1 MLRSSVSRIVDFCS
15 RHAWWVI
22 VLGVA
27 LAAASSLYTLRH
39 FAIKT
44 DIKDLFPSDLPW
56 AQRALDY
63 MKTFPQPSIL
73 VVVDAPTPEFVEQ
86 ASTRLT
92 RVLASRPDLILA
104 VHQLQGGPFFERNG
118 LLYLPTDEVVGLT
131 QGLVHAGPLL
141 QTLAADPSLR
151 GALNGLSLGLMGVQ
165 YGQIQ
170 LDVMALALVCTMAA
184 AVLFQPALMG
194 RPRERAVWVVRRE
207 VPMGAWSE
215 ARPRAESRR
224 FRAEHALA
232 RARDHDRA
240 PEDKRGE

>member
-1 MLRSSVSRIVDFCS
+1 MLRSSVSRVVDFCS

-22 VLGVA
+22 VLSVA
-27 LAAASSLYTLRH
+27 LAAVSSLYTLRH

-44 DIKDLFPSDLPW
+44 DVKDLFPSDLPW
-56 AQRALDY
+56 AQWAIDY
-63 MKTFPQPSIL
+63 KKTFPQPGIL
-73 VVVDAPTPEFVEQ
+73 VVVDAPTPELADQ

-92 RVLASRPDLILA
+92 RALASRPDLIRA

-131 QGLVHAGPLL
+131 QGLVDAGPLL

-170 LDVMALALVCTMAA
+170 LDDLARPMAMASDTAQEALAG
-184 AVLFQPALMG
+184 QPASFSWRALAG
-194 RPRERAVWVVRRE
+194 DKAPEPRELRQLIE
-207 VPMGAWSE
+207 VEPVLDYT
-215 ARPRAESRR
+215 
-224 FRAEHALA
+224 ALEPGLA
-232 RARDHDRA
+232 ATDAIMQTAQDL
-240 PEDKRGE
+240 